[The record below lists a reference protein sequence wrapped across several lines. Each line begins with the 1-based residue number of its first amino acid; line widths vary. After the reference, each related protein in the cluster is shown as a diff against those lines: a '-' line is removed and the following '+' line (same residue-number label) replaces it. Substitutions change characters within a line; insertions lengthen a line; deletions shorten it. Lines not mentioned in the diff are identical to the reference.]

1 MALSK
6 LERRTRIKHRI
17 RKIINGTATKPR
29 LSVFRSNKEIYA
41 QIIDDVN
48 GVTLASVSSRDKE
61 VSANTKAEA
70 AAAVGKAIAELATK
84 AGVEIGV
91 ASTKAFTTQLIA
103 LYALAISIGKT
114 KKLIKSSSEKQKPI
128 RFIDSINFIFCYFL
142 HTRRVCT

>member
-6 LERRTRIKHRI
+6 LERRTRIKRRI
-17 RKIINGTATKPR
+17 RKIVTGTAAKPR

-70 AAAVGKAIAELATK
+70 ASAVGKAIAELATK
-84 AGVEIGV
+84 AGVETV
-91 ASTKAFTTQLIA
+91 AFDRNGY
-103 LYALAISIGKT
+103 LYHGRVKVLADAAREAGLK
-114 KKLIKSSSEKQKPI
+114 
-128 RFIDSINFIFCYFL
+128 F
-142 HTRRVCT
+142 